1 MPYYRAYRIKD
12 NHITDAPTVIEA
24 DTDAVA
30 IEQAKQFVDG
40 HDVELWQGARFV
52 IGLRSKDK

>member
-52 IGLRSKDK
+52 IGLRS